1 MKKKKA
7 LWTSTFREMYQS
19 KARFISILLII
30 MLGVGFYA
38 GIKATGPDMLNTADN
53 YYKDY
58 KLMDT
63 KLVSTTGLED
73 KDIELIKEDK
83 TVQTV
88 EPSYSLDVLTK
99 ENNHVLKLMSY
110 ESRKNELNKP
120 VLVKGKLPEKDNEM
134 ALDTQVQ
141 DNQFYKIGDTLTI
154 QLDDSKSV
162 SQTSYKVVGFV
173 NSPMYI
179 DKVSRGYTTVG
190 KGTIDYFGYI
200 KEDVFTLPVYTEAYI
215 KYVNTEKTASYSKA
229 YNNYY
234 DKDVK
239 NLKNTLKNRPSEQ
252 LEAMKKEANES
263 LAKAKTQI
271 TDGETQLTNGKKQL
285 AEKEKELNDNKQLI
299 ETAKQ
304 QGLPVDEVQE
314 KTLEEASNTLNEEKK
329 KIEQEEQKLAESKE
343 ELAKN
348 QQTIDDLKAPTYHY
362 FSREDNP
369 SYAEFQDNA
378 DRISSIATV
387 FPVFFFM
394 IAALIS
400 LTTMTRMVDEKRGE
414 IGTLKALGYT
424 NWEISQKYIVYST
437 TASIIGS
444 LIGLAI
450 GYYLFPTVIFD
461 AYGSM
466 YNLPSVI
473 ITHYPS
479 YTIQSIIVALLCT
492 LLASLLVLRVD
503 LLSTPATLM
512 RPKAP
517 KPGKRIL
524 LERIS
529 WLWSKFSFNQKVTAR
544 NLFRY
549 KQRMLMTV
557 LGIAGCTAMILTG
570 FGLKDSIGDIVNLQ
584 FNKIW
589 HYDATVTINEDSTT
603 QEKENYEKIKADD
616 SQIKT
621 SLTLSQHN
629 MTVVKKGYTSRE
641 VTVDVP
647 QQEKRLAEFIT
658 FNNRKSGDTY
668 TLSNDGVIINEKLAN
683 FFDVKSGD
691 ELTIRDTDNKDMTV
705 KVQEVVENYAMHFVY
720 MTPSYFEKTFNK
732 QPEYNVE
739 LLKFDKS
746 LSDKQEDNLADKLM
760 KSNYAANVSFTSQIG
775 KTMDDTMSS
784 LNIVVWVLIIS
795 AALLAFVVLY
805 NLTNINISERIR
817 ELSTIKVLGFYDREV
832 TMYVYREN
840 NILTVLGILLGFVLG
855 VLLHGY
861 VLKTAEIDMM
871 MFPTTI
877 HPISYVYSALLTI
890 LFSFIV
896 MLIMHRK
903 LKHVDMIEAL
913 KSTE

>member
-7 LWTSTFREMYQS
+7 LWTSTFREIYQS

-38 GIKATGPDMLNTADN
+38 GIKATGPDMLNTADT

-63 KLVSTTGLED
+63 KLVSTIGLED

-83 TVQTV
+83 TVKTV

-110 ESRKNELNKP
+110 ESGKNELNKP
-120 VLVKGKLPEKDNEM
+120 VLVKGKLPEKDNEI

-141 DNQFYKIGDTLTI
+141 DNQYYKIGDTLTI
-154 QLDDSKSV
+154 QLDDKKSV

-200 KEDVFTLPVYTEAYI
+200 KEEVFTLPVYTEAYI

-263 LAKAKTQI
+263 LAEAKTQI

-299 ETAKQ
+299 EAAKQ
-304 QGLPVDEVQE
+304 QGLPVDETQE
-314 KTLEEASNTLNEEKK
+314 KTLQEASNTLNEEKK
-329 KIEQEEQKLAESKE
+329 KIEQEEQKLVESKE

-348 QQTIDDLKAPTYHY
+348 QQAIDDLKAPTYHY

-450 GYYLFPTVIFD
+450 GYHLFPTVIFD

-473 ITHYPS
+473 ITYYSS

-603 QEKENYEKIKADD
+603 QEKEDYEKIKADD

-621 SLTLSQHN
+621 SLNLSQNN

-647 QQEKRLAEFIT
+647 EQEKKLSEFIT
-658 FNNRKSGDTY
+658 FNDRKSGETY

-691 ELTIRDTDNKDMTV
+691 ELTIRDTDNKDVTV

-732 QPEYNVE
+732 KPNYNVE

>member
-7 LWTSTFREMYQS
+7 LWTSTFREIYQS

-38 GIKATGPDMLNTADN
+38 GIKATGPDMLNTADT
-53 YYKDY
+53 YYKDN

-63 KLVSTTGLED
+63 KLMSTTGLED
-73 KDIELIKEDK
+73 KDIELIKGDK
-83 TVQTV
+83 TVKTV

-99 ENNHVLKLMSY
+99 ENNHVLKLMAY
-110 ESRKNELNKP
+110 KPTKNELNKP
-120 VLVKGKLPEKDNEM
+120 VVVEGRLPEKENEI
-134 ALDTQVQ
+134 ALDTQAQ
-141 DNQFYKIGDTLTI
+141 ENQYYKIGDTLTI
-154 QLDDSKSV
+154 QQDNDKSV
-162 SQTSYKVVGFV
+162 SNTSYKVVGFV

-179 DKVSRGYTTVG
+179 DKASRGYTTVG
-190 KGTIDYFGYI
+190 TGTIDYFGYI
-200 KEDVFTLPVYTEAYI
+200 MEDVFTLPVYTEAYI
-215 KYVNTEKTASYSKA
+215 QYKDTAKLASYSKSYDSA
-229 YNNYY
+229 Y

-239 NLKNTLKNRPSEQ
+239 HLKSSLKNRPSER
-252 LEAMKKEANES
+252 LVEMKKEANTKLDE
-263 LAKAKTQI
+263 AKTKLS
-271 TDGETQLTNGKKQL
+271 DGEKQL
-285 AEKEKELNDNKQLI
+285 SDGQTVLSEKEKELNNQKQLL
-299 ETAKQ
+299 ELAKK
-304 QGLPVDEVQE
+304 QGVSVDATEEATIQE
-314 KTLEEASNTLNEEKK
+314 ATKTLEEEKSK
-329 KIEQEEQKLAESKE
+329 LEEQQKVLDNSKE
-343 ELAKN
+343 ELEKN
-348 QQTIDDLKAPTYHY
+348 QKEVDELKAPTYHY

-444 LIGLAI
+444 VIGLVI
-450 GYYLFPTVIFD
+450 GYHLFPTVIFD

-473 ITHYPS
+473 ITYYSS
-479 YTIQSIIVALLCT
+479 YTIQSIVVALLCT

-589 HYDATVTINEDSTT
+589 HYDATVTFNEDSTNK
-603 QEKENYEKIKADD
+603 EKENYKKIKDTDKSIA
-616 SQIKT
+616 T
-621 SLTLSQHN
+621 SLDLSQNN
-629 MTVVKKGYTSRE
+629 MTVVKKGYTNRD

-647 QQEKRLAEFIT
+647 KQAEQLSKFIT
-658 FNNRKSGDTY
+658 FNDRKSGEKYELT
-668 TLSNDGVIINEKLAN
+668 NKGVIINEKLAN

-691 ELTIRDTDNKDMTV
+691 DLTIRDADNKDVTV
-705 KVQEVVENYAMHFVY
+705 KIHAVVENYAMHFIY
-720 MTPSYFEKTFNK
+720 MTPSYYDQLFNK
-732 QPEYNVE
+732 QPVYNVE
-739 LLKFDKS
+739 LLKFSNK
-746 LSDKQEDNLADKLM
+746 LTDKQQDKLADKLL

-840 NILTVLGILLGFVLG
+840 NILTLLGILLGFVLG

-877 HPISYVYSALLTI
+877 HTISYVYSALLTL

-903 LKHVDMIEAL
+903 LKRVDMIEAL